1 MVIPIGGGT
10 GTNDLTIEEEVIEA
24 DDEDALF
31 QSSGND
37 NSIWNECIV
46 LNRYEQDMHRYMTG
60 VTSPGGFNGGKA
72 VFFQLATPTIL
83 WIADWTVYKSNDTPE
98 TPDPNPSDSNW
109 VYLGAFPAESA
120 NLTIA
125 PNGRSGR
132 FRLSGTYVY
141 GHLNP
146 PASVW
151 DLVTF
156 GKPPWL
162 QGGVLPRRI
171 TQDKLVH
178 GIIDDEGENVGGGT
192 HTLRHPVEGNK
203 FTL

>member
-1 MVIPIGGGT
+1 MAIPISSEGV
-10 GTNDLTIEEEVIEA
+10 TIEVEEITP
-24 DDEDALF
+24 DDDAALF
-31 QSSGND
+31 QSTGNVS
-37 NSIWNECIV
+37 SIWNDYIV

-60 VTSPGGFNGGKA
+60 VTSPGGFNGAKA
-72 VFFQLATPTIL
+72 CFFQLATPTIL
-83 WIADWTVYKSNDTPE
+83 WIADWTCYKSNDTPE
-98 TPDPNPSDSNW
+98 IPDPTPSDPNW
-109 VYLGAFPAESA
+109 VFLGIFPAESA
-120 NLTIA
+120 NLTLA

-162 QGGVLPRRI
+162 QGGTLPRRI
-171 TQDKLVH
+171 TQDKLQH
-178 GIIDDEGENVGGGT
+178 GIIDDGGEGSGGDPNINSLKRAFGGT
-192 HTLRHPVEGNK
+192 L
-203 FTL
+203 